1 MLSGGSFFVALVG
14 RTRVFLPG
22 GVGCCSRS
30 GFFPRQRRP
39 TTSFSLATAL
49 GNPDSLS
56 SAASAAH
63 WCAAFALHPSAFFD
77 SSFKSGGK
85 KTFSSSSSSSSSS
98 RDGAG
103 DHYATLGLT
112 RSATPK
118 EIKAAFYRLSKQFH
132 PDVNPGDRKAE
143 DKFKAVS
150 AAYNVLGDAVRK
162 RDYDRETASSAG
174 KTSYST
180 DGRWPGTSDG
190 GFSSRE
196 SADWSY
202 QDMERLKREQE
213 VVWRTLREMDAKYGQ
228 RHANDF
234 GFGHFKR
241 TARPGSQSP
250 PAQEAQKQY
259 EARQQERARKRAYED
274 YQQFRDRWYG
284 TSRRGFDWRKMNLAQ
299 LMVLSFMIGLVLNL
313 IISVV
318 APPDLHSPYQRPYDG
333 RRPPD

>member
-1 MLSGGSFFVALVG
+1 MLSGGSSFAALVG

-30 GFFPRQRRP
+30 GLFPRHRR
-39 TTSFSLATAL
+39 TSPPFSFAATL
-49 GNPDSLS
+49 GNPASFS
-56 SAASAAH
+56 FAASAA
-63 WCAAFALHPSAFFD
+63 AVFNPSSD
-77 SSFKSGGK
+77 SINSSFKSGEK

-98 RDGAG
+98 RDGGG
-103 DHYATLGLT
+103 DHYVTLGLT

-143 DKFKAVS
+143 EKFKAVS

-162 RDYDRETASSAG
+162 RDYDREHASSAG
-174 KTSYST
+174 RTSYAS
-180 DGRWPGTSDG
+180 DRRWAGPPDG

-196 SADWSY
+196 SADWQY

-228 RHANDF
+228 RYANDY

-250 PAQEAQKQY
+250 PAEEAQKQY
-259 EARQQERARKRAYED
+259 EARQQDQERARKRAYED
-274 YQQFRDRWYG
+274 YQQFRERWYG
-284 TSRRGFDWRKMNLAQ
+284 TSRRGGFDWRRMNLAQ

-313 IISVV
+313 IISVL